1 MRKLE
6 HFNLLLMLIV
16 LIAVGQMTQ
25 TIYVPVIAEIAAH
38 FAEPDGAVQSVMG
51 AYLLF
56 YGFSQL
62 FYGPIAKR
70 FNFDYTI
77 LSANKISVSHPS
89 GLFLHLACAHL
100 CSIGLRSGEYS

>member
-6 HFNLLLMLIV
+6 HFNLLLMLIA

-25 TIYVPVIAEIAAH
+25 TIYVPVIAEIATY

-56 YGFSQL
+56 YGFHNYFMGLYPITLVVALL
-62 FYGPIAKR
+62 F
-70 FNFDYTI
+70 
-77 LSANKISVSHPS
+77 
-89 GLFLHLACAHL
+89 
-100 CSIGLRSGEYS
+100 